1 MSQPSN
7 SYQPDWDFIL
17 DTLKEGRCVFLLGP
31 GMARLEAGKKPF
43 FSSFVTSL
51 DVANNPRIASY
62 YERDE
67 FFLFAHPQ
75 RQNKSPVFY
84 KLKQFYQDN
93 AYWRKPYELLAALP
107 FRLLIN
113 AGPDQFLAEVMQQEP
128 VRKHTLAYFDRS
140 QAQLKLPE
148 FDKELP
154 LIYNIMGRLE
164 EEESLVLSHEDL
176 FAYLEAALARDEL
189 PKGLMSELY
198 DARSFIFL
206 GFNFDQWY
214 VQLLLRLLRLH
225 SGHGLRYATEQKFN
239 ADTLSICKDQFHI
252 EFVGEDV
259 IGFLQNLHQEAA
271 ARDLL
276 WSPDSEQAL
285 TSAQA
290 RLYLQ
295 AGEFQP
301 ALDSLLDFFEKN
313 DEDLANETRGQLSRY
328 NRLRKR
334 IRQQILTQEEAA
346 VQENVLTQ
354 ALNDLIAE
362 AQMIETTGN

>member
-1 MSQPSN
+1 MPANTSN
-7 SYQPDWDFIL
+7 HQPDWDFIL
-17 DTLKEGRCVFLLGP
+17 NTLEEGRCVFLLGP
-31 GMARLEAGKKPF
+31 GMARLEADKKPF
-43 FSSFVTSL
+43 FSSFVQSL

-67 FFLFAHPQ
+67 FFLFAHPP

-84 KLKQFYQDN
+84 KLKQFYKEKP
-93 AYWRKPYELLAALP
+93 YWREPYRLLAELP

-113 AGPDQFLAEVMQQEP
+113 TGPDSFLSEVMEEEP
-128 VRKHTLAYFDRS
+128 VRNHATAHFDRS
-140 QAQLKLPE
+140 QAQLQLPE
-148 FDKELP
+148 FDKGLP
-154 LIYNIMGRLE
+154 LIYNIMGKLE

-198 DARSFIFL
+198 DARSFVFL
-206 GFNFDQWY
+206 GFNFEQWY

-225 SGHGLRYATEQKFN
+225 SSHGLRYATEQKFN
-239 ADTLSICKDQFHI
+239 ADTLSICEEQFHI

-259 IGFLQNLHQEAA
+259 IGFLQNLHQQAA

-276 WSPDSEQAL
+276 WSPDSEHSL
-285 TSAQA
+285 VSAQA
-290 RLYLQ
+290 RLHLQ

-301 ALDSLLDFFEKN
+301 ALDSLLGFFEKH
-313 DEDLANETRGQLSRY
+313 DKELAEEARLHSSIY

-334 IRQQILTQEEAA
+334 IRQKILTREEAE
-346 VQENVLTQ
+346 VQQNKLTY
-354 ALNDLIAE
+354 ALQDLILE
-362 AQMIETTGN
+362 AQSLEQAGT